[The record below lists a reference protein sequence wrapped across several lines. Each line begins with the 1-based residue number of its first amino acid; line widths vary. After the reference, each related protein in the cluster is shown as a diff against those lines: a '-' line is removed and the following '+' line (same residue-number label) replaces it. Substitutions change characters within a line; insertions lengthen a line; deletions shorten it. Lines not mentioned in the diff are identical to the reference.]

1 MIANGREIYFG
12 VSDDGCATLLKH
24 SILSL
29 FRPMLFCVFSKYF
42 HNKIPNIQLTMSS
55 VDVLLVTVFLLIW
68 VIYSAVCYK
77 CSATKPLKK
86 KSKNKRKKKKKEEKE
101 VAVVICLIC
110 NVSQF
115 LLYSLSTMAEFWS
128 PVQWKSSELRVGE
141 RWTQPA
147 LAQYC

>member
-1 MIANGREIYFG
+1 M
-12 VSDDGCATLLKH
+12 
-24 SILSL
+24 
-29 FRPMLFCVFSKYF
+29 FSNQASEEEEQEQEEKE
-42 HNKIPNIQLTMSS
+42 
-55 VDVLLVTVFLLIW
+55 
-68 VIYSAVCYK
+68 
-77 CSATKPLKK
+77 
-86 KSKNKRKKKKKEEKE
+86 KKKEEKE